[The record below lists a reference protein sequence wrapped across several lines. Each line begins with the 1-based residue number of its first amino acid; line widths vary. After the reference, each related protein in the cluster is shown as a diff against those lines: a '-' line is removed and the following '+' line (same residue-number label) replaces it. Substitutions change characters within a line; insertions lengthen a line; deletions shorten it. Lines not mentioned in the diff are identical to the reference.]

1 MTASDIYNSTD
12 IVMKVRPPNFDI
24 EVPLLRDGP
33 YTPYADPPDRAYLKV
48 GSTMISF
55 VWPAQN
61 KPLVQK
67 LAEKNMTLFAM
78 DAIPRISRAQGP

>member
-1 MTASDIYNSTD
+1 
-12 IVMKVRPPNFDI
+12 
-24 EVPLLRDGP
+24 
-33 YTPYADPPDRAYLKV
+33 
-48 GSTMISF
+48 MISF

-78 DAIPRISRAQGP
+78 DAIPRISRAQGSLIAS